1 MKSYT
6 QLAVGTKRPFENT
19 EEEAP
24 ITCWT
29 KENSKSHILKTR
41 MSVYVNS

>member
-24 ITCWT
+24 ITC
-29 KENSKSHILKTR
+29 
-41 MSVYVNS
+41 